1 MKPHRYLALLL
12 FPAAAALAQGT
23 DPTQPTTSSPPVSS
37 EVEAARQRA
46 ASTPDGGRAGFRALD
61 ADSDGKVS
69 PQEAAA
75 DSVLSEVFAKADRN
89 SDGFV
94 DGLEY
99 GRYEKARNKAA
110 QSVTE

>member
-1 MKPHRYLALLL
+1 MKLHRYFALLL
-12 FPAAAALAQGT
+12 FPAGAALAQGA

-37 EVEAARQRA
+37 EAEM
-46 ASTPDGGRAGFRALD
+46 GGAGLRSLD
-61 ADSDGKVS
+61 VDSDGRVS

-99 GRYEKARNKAA
+99 RRYEKARDKARE
-110 QSVTE
+110 SMPKE